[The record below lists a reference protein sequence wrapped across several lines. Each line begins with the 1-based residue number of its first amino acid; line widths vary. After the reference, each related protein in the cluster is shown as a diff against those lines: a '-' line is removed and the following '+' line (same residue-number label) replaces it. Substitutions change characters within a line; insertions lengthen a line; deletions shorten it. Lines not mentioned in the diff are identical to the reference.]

1 MILTQNCP
9 DRGNTIHVD
18 PTSVQWCQWHCWSNL
33 GPEIGPAIMMTLT
46 KLRQLMLTQILFR
59 DQINNVRVD
68 PNIGR
73 DLDNNVDPNG
83 NQAKRLTQ
91 KISRD
96 LVNSV
101 DVSQQYQCWIDRN
114 PEFGDSNVVFRWGK
128 ERWCWAKL
136 YFEIGT
142 TLSPEAWANDNQTLW
157 PNIVQRSGRTLSMLI
172 QSSCN
177 CWHDL
182 SLEIGQIMLIGPAM
196 LDIQMNIAI
205 FLICIWAKIS

>member
-1 MILTQNCP
+1 
-9 DRGNTIHVD
+9 
-18 PTSVQWCQWHCWSNL
+18 
-33 GPEIGPAIMMTLT
+33 MMTLT

-101 DVSQQYQCWIDRN
+101 DVSQQYQC
-114 PEFGDSNVVFRWGK
+114 
-128 ERWCWAKL
+128 
-136 YFEIGT
+136 
-142 TLSPEAWANDNQTLW
+142 
-157 PNIVQRSGRTLSMLI
+157 
-172 QSSCN
+172 
-177 CWHDL
+177 
-182 SLEIGQIMLIGPAM
+182 
-196 LDIQMNIAI
+196 
-205 FLICIWAKIS
+205 